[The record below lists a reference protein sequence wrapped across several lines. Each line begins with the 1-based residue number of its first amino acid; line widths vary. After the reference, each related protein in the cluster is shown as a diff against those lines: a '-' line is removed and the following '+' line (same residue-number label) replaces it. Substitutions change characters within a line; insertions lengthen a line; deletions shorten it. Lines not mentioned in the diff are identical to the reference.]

1 MLTPFFLLT
10 KYIFQTAERLAKN
23 AEASSVAKDAQI
35 KRATEAV
42 ARMKAQLAEL
52 KSNENTSGT
61 DDRARAEAAEAR
73 VRVLEKQRAELVAA
87 FKKQMKLV
95 DVSVSTCPCLR
106 LLSELYAKL
115 PNVHLEWIY

>member
-106 LLSELYAKL
+106 LLSELYAKVL
-115 PNVHLEWIY
+115 ICT